1 MKKAI
6 RAIRTLNKLLIFSAW
21 IFFLLCTHSKTPDP
35 ATKIGNPTHKSAC
48 GTEIGNPEFKG
59 GIADSGAPI
68 ENTPLNQVAYAGSD
82 TCSEAMC
89 NVSISHFMKFLP

>member
-35 ATKIGNPTHKSAC
+35 ATKTGNPTHKSAC
-48 GTEIGNPEFKG
+48 RTEIGNPEFKG
-59 GIADSGAPI
+59 GIADSGAAL
-68 ENTPLNQVAYAGSD
+68 TPGYSPSFFFTTRHGL
-82 TCSEAMC
+82 
-89 NVSISHFMKFLP
+89 